1 MFNKMSLYRVKKDSY
16 ICGTLDQRVSDTIK
30 RKNPY
35 SED

>member
-1 MFNKMSLYRVKKDSY
+1 MFNKMSLYRVKKGFVY
-16 ICGTLDQRVSDTIK
+16 LRTLDQRVSDTIK